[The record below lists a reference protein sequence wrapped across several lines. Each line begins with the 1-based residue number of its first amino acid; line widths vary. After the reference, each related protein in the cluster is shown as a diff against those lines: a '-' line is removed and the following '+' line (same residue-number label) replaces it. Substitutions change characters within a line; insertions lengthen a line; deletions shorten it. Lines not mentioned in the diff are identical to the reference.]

1 MEREKGLSG
10 QIEEFARNY
19 RQEIMDSARS
29 LPEEMPEITE
39 ELFALFEQCGN
50 RLKFEAVYFTR
61 RRFLAVLGL
70 QALLE
75 TGEKGRAEEACLSRL
90 TKVMEEI
97 CGERCWALPA
107 HVDRGKEGW
116 EITVDLF
123 ACETAQ
129 TLAELA
135 DRLRGQLPEAL
146 YERISDE
153 IEKRILKPYFTSA
166 VPYGNW
172 ECGNTNW
179 NAVCAGSIG
188 SVCLHLMRKEPRRLE
203 DCLKRVC
210 RSLSFYPDGFSED
223 GACLE
228 GIGYFTYGMTFFTNF
243 AQELYEY
250 SEGRENLFCRV
261 EGRSW
266 EEKISRMVQFPAKCF
281 FPDGKAVNFSD
292 ADRNETF
299 RVGLSCVLRRHF
311 REMRFPNMSR
321 AAGLHSDSCYR
332 FAALKMDLLDAG
344 TEPTEEKAGAD
355 RAREERF
362 CILSDAQWCI
372 GNAFRQGRAIGFAC
386 KGGNNGEP
394 HNQNDVG
401 HFIYEAEGVTLFTD
415 LGCGEYTQEYFSEG
429 RYGILC
435 NRSLGHS
442 VPLMAGQ
449 EQCTGEAAACG
460 SFRASED
467 GKVEMEL
474 SAAYPEKAVKSFA
487 RSFRFDT
494 ETGDLELCDDI
505 VPGEAGAT
513 NAVGREE
520 RSVNEAGR
528 ENDGRNTVG
537 REEHSAN
544 EAGREDDGRNAVG
557 REERSVNETGRED
570 DSRNA
575 VGWEERSINE
585 AGREA
590 GRDAAG
596 AESYGEAVPMPE
608 VVENLVTQIRPVI
621 LTDGVLLE
629 AEGIRCRLCIEAPE
643 KPDIRVEMQVHVNH
657 RGGPEDV
664 YLIQWRVPAA
674 GGHAVS
680 RCSIKLLS

>member
-1 MEREKGLSG
+1 M
-10 QIEEFARNY
+10 
-19 RQEIMDSARS
+19 
-29 LPEEMPEITE
+29 
-39 ELFALFEQCGN
+39 
-50 RLKFEAVYFTR
+50 
-61 RRFLAVLGL
+61 
-70 QALLE
+70 LLYL
-75 TGEKGRAEEACLSRL
+75 RAAE
-90 TKVMEEI
+90 
-97 CGERCWALPA
+97 
-107 HVDRGKEGW
+107 EGW

-135 DRLRGQLPEAL
+135 DRLRGQLPETV
-146 YERISDE
+146 YKKISEE

-172 ECGNTNW
+172 ECGNSNW

-188 SVCLHLMRKEPRRLE
+188 SVCLHLMREEPRRLE
-203 DCLKRVC
+203 DCLRRVC
-210 RSLSFYPDGFSED
+210 HSLSFYPDSFSDD

-250 SEGRENLFCRV
+250 SEGRENLFRRV

-266 EEKISRMVQFPAKCF
+266 EEKMSRMVQFPAKCF

-311 REMRFPNMSR
+311 REMRLPNMSR

-332 FAALKMDLLDAG
+332 FAALKMDLLYAG
-344 TEPTEEKAGAD
+344 TEPQEEKAGAD
-355 RAREERF
+355 RAREESF
-362 CILSDAQWCI
+362 CILPDAQWCI
-372 GNAFRQGRAIGFAC
+372 GNALSQGCAIGFAC

-401 HFIYEAEGVTLFTD
+401 HFIYEADGVTLFAD

-429 RYGILC
+429 RYRILC

-442 VPLMAGQ
+442 VPLIAGQ
-449 EQCTGEAAACG
+449 EQRAGEAAACG
-460 SFRASED
+460 RFRASEE
-467 GKVEMEL
+467 GNVEMEL
-474 SAAYPEKAVKSFA
+474 SAAYPEKAVKRFT
-487 RSFRFDT
+487 RSFRFDP
-494 ETGDLELCDDI
+494 ETGDLELYDDI
-505 VPGEAGAT
+505 VTGEEGA
-513 NAVGREE
+513 
-520 RSVNEAGR
+520 
-528 ENDGRNTVG
+528 
-537 REEHSAN
+537 AN

-557 REERSVNETGRED
+557 REERSIDKAGGED
-570 DSRNA
+570 GSGNK
-575 VGWEERSINE
+575 
-585 AGREA
+585 A

-596 AESYGEAVPMPE
+596 AAPHVEAAYGAAAHGEAVHGEAAHAQE

-621 LTDGVLLE
+621 LPHGVLLE
-629 AEGIRCRLCIEAPE
+629 AEGIRCELHILIPAE
-643 KPDIRVEMQVHVNH
+643 PDIRVEKLVHVNH
-657 RGGPEDV
+657 RGGAEDV

-674 GGHAVS
+674 GGQAVS
-680 RCSIKLLS
+680 RCSIKLMI

>member
-1 MEREKGLSG
+1 MEREKGK
-10 QIEEFARNY
+10 IEEFARNY
-19 RQEIMDSARS
+19 RQEIMDGAQS

-75 TGEKGRAEEACLSRL
+75 TGEKGRAEEDCLRRL

-107 HVDRGKEGW
+107 HVDRSREGW

-135 DRLRGQLPEAL
+135 DRLRGQLSETV
-146 YERISDE
+146 YKKISEE
-153 IEKRILKPYFTSA
+153 IEIRILKPYFTSA

-172 ECGNTNW
+172 ECGNSNW

-188 SVCLHLMRKEPRRLE
+188 SVCLHLLREEPGRLS

-210 RSLSFYPDGFSED
+210 HSLSRYPDSFSED

-228 GIGYFTYGMTFFTNF
+228 GIGYFTYGMTYFTNF

-250 SEGRENLFCRV
+250 SEGRENLFRHV

-266 EEKISRMVQFPAKCF
+266 EKKMSRMVQFPAKCF

-311 REMRFPNMSR
+311 REMRFPNISR

-332 FAALKMDLLDAG
+332 FAALKMDLLYAE
-344 TEPTEEKAGAD
+344 TEPQEEKAGAD
-355 RAREERF
+355 REQEERF
-362 CILSDAQWCI
+362 CILPDAQWCI
-372 GNAFRQGRAIGFAC
+372 GNALRQGRAIGFAC

-401 HFIYEAEGVTLFTD
+401 HFIYEADGVTLFAD
-415 LGCGEYTQEYFSEG
+415 LGCGEYTQEYFSEEG
-429 RYGILC
+429 RYRILC
-435 NRSLGHS
+435 NRSMGHS
-442 VPLMAGQ
+442 VPLIAGQ
-449 EQCTGEAAACG
+449 EQRAGEAAACG
-460 SFRASED
+460 LFRASEE
-467 GKVEMEL
+467 GNVEMEL
-474 SAAYPEKAVKSFA
+474 SAAYPEKVVKSFT
-487 RSFRFDT
+487 RSFRFDP
-494 ETGDLELCDDI
+494 ETGDLELYDDI
-505 VPGEAGAT
+505 IPGEEGA
-513 NAVGREE
+513 V
-520 RSVNEAGR
+520 
-528 ENDGRNTVG
+528 
-537 REEHSAN
+537 N

-557 REERSVNETGRED
+557 REERSID
-570 DSRNA
+570 
-575 VGWEERSINE
+575 E
-585 AGREA
+585 AGREDGSGNKA

-596 AESYGEAVPMPE
+596 AEFHEEAVHMPE
-608 VVENLVTQIRPVI
+608 VVENLITQISPVI

-643 KPDIRVEMQVHVNH
+643 KPDIRVEKLAHVNH
-657 RGGPEDV
+657 RGGAEDV

-674 GGHAVS
+674 GGQAVS
-680 RCSIKLLS
+680 RCSIKLI

>member
-1 MEREKGLSG
+1 MEREMEREKGLSG

-19 RQEIMDSARS
+19 RQEIMDSAQG

-75 TGEKGRAEEACLSRL
+75 TGEKGRAEEGCLRRL

-107 HVDRGKEGW
+107 HVDRRKEGW

-135 DRLRGQLPEAL
+135 DRLRGQLPETV
-146 YERISDE
+146 YKKISEE

-172 ECGNTNW
+172 ECGNSNW

-188 SVCLHLMRKEPRRLE
+188 SVCLHLMREEPRRLE
-203 DCLKRVC
+203 DCLRRVC
-210 RSLSFYPDGFSED
+210 HSLSFYPDSFSDD

-250 SEGRENLFCRV
+250 SEGRENLFRRV

-266 EEKISRMVQFPAKCF
+266 EEKMSRMVQFPAKCF

-311 REMRFPNMSR
+311 REMRLPNMSR

-332 FAALKMDLLDAG
+332 FAALKMDLLYAG
-344 TEPTEEKAGAD
+344 TEPQEEKAGAD
-355 RAREERF
+355 RAREESF
-362 CILSDAQWCI
+362 CILPDAQWCI
-372 GNAFRQGRAIGFAC
+372 GNALSQGCAIGFAC

-401 HFIYEAEGVTLFTD
+401 HFIYEAEGVTLFAD

-429 RYGILC
+429 RYRILC

-442 VPLMAGQ
+442 VPLIAGQ
-449 EQCTGEAAACG
+449 EQRAGGEAACRF
-460 SFRASED
+460 FRASEE
-467 GKVEMEL
+467 GNVKMEL
-474 SAAYPEKAVKSFA
+474 SAAYPEKAVKSFT
-487 RSFRFDT
+487 RSFRFDP
-494 ETGDLELCDDI
+494 ETGDLELYDDI
-505 VPGEAGAT
+505 VTGEEGA
-513 NAVGREE
+513 
-520 RSVNEAGR
+520 
-528 ENDGRNTVG
+528 
-537 REEHSAN
+537 AN

-557 REERSVNETGRED
+557 REERSIDKAGGED
-570 DSRNA
+570 GSGNK
-575 VGWEERSINE
+575 
-585 AGREA
+585 A

-596 AESYGEAVPMPE
+596 AAPHVEASYGAAAHGEAVHGEAAHAQE

-621 LTDGVLLE
+621 LPHGVLLE
-629 AEGIRCRLCIEAPE
+629 AEGIRCELHILIPAE
-643 KPDIRVEMQVHVNH
+643 PDIRVEKLVHVNH
-657 RGGPEDV
+657 RGGAEDV

-674 GGHAVS
+674 GGQAVS
-680 RCSIKLLS
+680 RCSIKLMI